1 MQPNS
6 LKMIN
11 IDKFKKNNKVVST
24 CSVQKSKNVDNYS
37 SDTKIIE
44 EKKRG
49 IKNRL
54 HELQS
59 LKELNREEKNKIF
72 KVIRMEF
79 QNLINNSNYLSIKNP
94 EYNFR
99 AYVEKGNNGILV
111 RELLKKRWWWHI
123 EERDITKANLIWT

>member
-24 CSVQKSKNVDNYS
+24 CSVQKSKNLDNYS